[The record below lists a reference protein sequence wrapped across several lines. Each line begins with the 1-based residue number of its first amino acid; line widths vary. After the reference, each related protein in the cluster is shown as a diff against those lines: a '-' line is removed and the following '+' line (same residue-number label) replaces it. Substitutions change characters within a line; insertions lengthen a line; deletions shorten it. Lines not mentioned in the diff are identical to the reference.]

1 MIPAVGD
8 RDAAGRPAARNRPCG
23 ISDTGGALS
32 NARRD
37 GTAGSTAGYSQPFI
51 DTNTLITVFL
61 RKDVITDRYVVTR
74 AARTV

>member
-37 GTAGSTAGYSQPFI
+37 GTAGYSELFI